1 MRPVPKIKAAIK
13 SVRQAEK
20 RTQRNLSARTRL
32 KTLHKKASQA
42 TDAEYGRM
50 VESQFDRAASKGII
64 HPNKAARKKS
74 RLAKALQAVA
84 AAEPVAKATKRTG
97 RKKATARKTTARSAA
112 KKR

>member
-13 SVRQAEK
+13 SVRQTEK
-20 RTQRNLSARTRL
+20 RTQRNLRARTRL
-32 KTLHKKASQA
+32 KTLHKKAAQ
-42 TDAEYGRM
+42 TPDAEYGRM

-74 RLAKALQAVA
+74 RLAKALRAVT
-84 AAEPVAKATKRTG
+84 AAEPAVKATKRTG
-97 RKKATARKTTARSAA
+97 RKKTTARKTSSRPAS